1 VAVTVVAGLTPPPA
15 AALMAG
21 AALTLHLAAVRTA
34 VAGLTL
40 RLRVATALIPPPA
53 ADVAIPHHEAVVAAE
68 AGAIVPAA
76 VVATAA
82 DIDKLTLLVSPKTG
96 AAAGTSTQPATAPAF
111 LLTYSTFSN
120 SNLCKESSDL
130 ILLRY

>member
-1 VAVTVVAGLTPPPA
+1 MVAVTVVAGLTPPP
-15 AALMAG
+15 
-21 AALTLHLAAVRTA
+21 AAVRTA

-40 RLRVATALIPPPA
+40 RLRVAAALIPPPA
-53 ADVAIPHHEAVVAAE
+53 ADVALPHHEAVVAAE
-68 AGAIVPAA
+68 AIVPAA

>member
-1 VAVTVVAGLTPPPA
+1 MVAVTVVAGLTPPP
-15 AALMAG
+15 
-21 AALTLHLAAVRTA
+21 AAVRTA

-40 RLRVATALIPPPA
+40 RLRVAAALIPPPA
-53 ADVAIPHHEAVVAAE
+53 ADVALPHHEAVAAE
-68 AGAIVPAA
+68 AIVPAA

-120 SNLCKESSDL
+120 SNLCKESSAL

>member
-1 VAVTVVAGLTPPPA
+1 MAVTVVAGLTPPPA

-40 RLRVATALIPPPA
+40 RLRVAAALIPPPA
-53 ADVAIPHHEAVVAAE
+53 ADVALPHHEAVVAAE
-68 AGAIVPAA
+68 AIVPAA

>member
-1 VAVTVVAGLTPPPA
+1 MAVTVVAGLTPPPA

-21 AALTLHLAAVRTA
+21 DAV
-34 VAGLTL
+34 TL
-40 RLRVATALIPPPA
+40 RLPVADALLPPPA
-53 ADVAIPHHEAVVAAE
+53 AAIAILHRVAE
-68 AGAIVPAA
+68 AEAIVPVA

-111 LLTYSTFSN
+111 LF
-120 SNLCKESSDL
+120 
-130 ILLRY
+130 